1 MFTDPRARTRRI
13 AVAAIL
19 PLAVATACGGDDS
32 TQESTAPAATE
43 APTTAAATTE
53 APSTD
58 PPVTEAPATVPPN
71 TEPTTDTTTVDDDAV
86 EAVAR
91 SLCEAYGNLD
101 QPDGVEALL
110 ALMTDDV
117 VVTDTVLGAS
127 LTGHDQIRAYVTGD
141 AFAQIDSSECGA
153 TVRRG
158 NWVAGSYTLSNSATG
173 AGGQGIAAIHVTDGK
188 VDQQIN
194 HYTPVDGD
202 AAPPPD
208 EPVTE
213 SIVLEY
219 CHAWDDGGD
228 VDAVLAL
235 MSPDPELI
243 VGFSIAGVDAIRDFV
258 ATFPFDQNDCGDV
271 AVVHGAW
278 GAAANTFVD
287 STTGELV
294 EGVNV
299 VEIVDGRIDRHFV
312 YLDHTVSWT
321 GP

>member
-1 MFTDPRARTRRI
+1 MSTDPRARTLRI

-19 PLAVATACGGDDS
+19 PLAVAAACASDD
-32 TQESTAPAATE
+32 TTLESTAPAATE

-53 APSTD
+53 APSTA
-58 PPVTEAPATVPPN
+58 PPVTEAPSTALAT
-71 TEPTTDTTTVDDDAV
+71 TEPTTDTTTLDDDAV
-86 EAVAR
+86 VAVAR
-91 SLCEAYGNLD
+91 SLCEAYGDLD
-101 QPDGVEALL
+101 RPEGVDALL

-117 VVTDTVLGAS
+117 VVTDIVLGAS
-127 LTGHDQIRAYVTGD
+127 LTGRDQIRAYVTGD

-153 TVRRG
+153 TVQRG

-188 VDQQIN
+188 VDRQVN
-194 HYTPVDGD
+194 HYTPVGAA

-208 EPVTE
+208 DPVTE
-213 SIVLEY
+213 SIVLDY

-228 VDAVLAL
+228 ADAVLAL
-235 MSPDPELI
+235 MSPDPEVI
-243 VGFSIAGVDAIRDFV
+243 VGFSIAGVDAIRNFV
-258 ATFPFDQNDCGDV
+258 DTFPFDQNDCGDD
-271 AVVHGAW
+271 AVVHGEW